1 MTDVPPGEPSAD
13 PRDALIREQAQ
24 LIAAQAEQ
32 IAALEAVVAGLRE
45 QLGTAARAGSRNSGN
60 SSMPPS
66 SDDLP
71 GRKPP
76 RKQRRAAERA
86 GKKKRGKQP
95 GSPGASMTWE
105 VPDRTEDH
113 HPGGACSC
121 GRDLAD
127 AADLGVARSYQ
138 QEEIPVAAA
147 ERVQHDLHEARCACG
162 RTHAAG
168 RPAGVPDS
176 ALSIG
181 PRLRALAVYLVVFQH
196 IPVERCRQLIADVT
210 GAAVSGGFVHS
221 CLAKAASLAA
231 EVVRLIRALITAA
244 AVAGFDE
251 TTLRSGQAGEKKYVH
266 GAFTGGLLRL
276 LARDPQPGLH
286 GRRRHP
292 PGVRRDR
299 DLRPVPELFSSPV
312 GAHRRE
318 PGVSFSPA
326 QGL

>member
-1 MTDVPPGEPSAD
+1 MTDVPPED

-24 LIAAQAEQ
+24 LIETQAER
-32 IAALEAVVAGLRE
+32 IAALEAVVADLRE
-45 QLGTAARAGSRNSGN
+45 QLAAAERSGSRNSGN

-86 GKKKRGKQP
+86 EKKKRGKQP

-113 HPGGACSC
+113 YPEGACSC
-121 GRDLAD
+121 GADLAD
-127 AADLGVARSYQ
+127 AADLGVARSFQ
-138 QEEIPVAAA
+138 QEEIPAAAA
-147 ERVQHDLHEARCACG
+147 ERVQHDLHSAKCACG
-162 RTHAAG
+162 KTHVAP

-196 IPVERCRQLIADVT
+196 VPGGAVPAADRRRGRRCGVGGVHPLVPGEGRVAGRGGGGADPRPDHRRPGGGVRRDD
-210 GAAVSGGFVHS
+210 AAVRAGRGEEIRPRRVHRAVLRV
-221 CLAKAASLAA
+221 LA
-231 EVVRLIRALITAA
+231 
-244 AVAGFDE
+244 G
-251 TTLRSGQAGEKKYVH
+251 H
-266 GAFTGGLLRL
+266 
-276 LARDPQPGLH
+276 PQPGLH
-286 GRRRHP
+286 AGRRDPARF
-292 PGVRRDR
+292 RRDR
-299 DLRPVPELFSSPV
+299 GLRPVPELLPSPV

-318 PGVSFSPA
+318 PGMPVSPA